1 MDSGT
6 GRSDT
11 HAGAV
16 VSVIKFDMLFDQ
28 APTPPILNCPACKSS
43 GYIGIRSCLECRGR
57 SFGSMRNGVFFYYG
71 EPLTPYHIRLR
82 QARPWLHNFELLGA
96 VIFLFGFLA
105 LFIFQVV
112 TLQLFPLVTQSY
124 FWLGDRPETRPL
136 WLALVALGFLLYRI
150 LTDKVTAVHLP
161 MERSGDLSKEL
172 AHHEA
177 ITWAQVKNLPRR
189 KRIRIDVFFV
199 EPARRAMGKSFFIA
213 RSAKS
218 DEVLPAH
225 VFYALLASVGE
236 VQGIFLRLGISPAT
250 LQARIAKTFTGT
262 GSGRMSPAISEATQ
276 QALFLAY
283 DLAVEAHQDVVDV
296 TELLL
301 ATVRVSPPLQE
312 ILYDLNIDA
321 TKLANVIEWVRI
333 RARLRRAYLKFRVSA
348 SYRSKD
354 GMDRAMTA
362 VATPFLNAFSQ
373 DTTLAAKF
381 GHLQPCVARD
391 KEIEEIFRII
401 EGGRQNVLL
410 VGNSG
415 VGKMSIIEGIA
426 QRMVEERVPQKLRDK
441 RLVQLSTSAL
451 LAGTT
456 MSGAEDRL
464 LRMIREIRRAGNVIL
479 FI

>member
-1 MDSGT
+1 
-6 GRSDT
+6 
-11 HAGAV
+11 
-16 VSVIKFDMLFDQ
+16 
-28 APTPPILNCPACKSS
+28 
-43 GYIGIRSCLECRGR
+43 
-57 SFGSMRNGVFFYYG
+57 
-71 EPLTPYHIRLR
+71 
-82 QARPWLHNFELLGA
+82 
-96 VIFLFGFLA
+96 
-105 LFIFQVV
+105 
-112 TLQLFPLVTQSY
+112 
-124 FWLGDRPETRPL
+124 
-136 WLALVALGFLLYRI
+136 
-150 LTDKVTAVHLP
+150 
-161 MERSGDLSKEL
+161 
-172 AHHEA
+172 
-177 ITWAQVKNLPRR
+177 
-189 KRIRIDVFFV
+189 
-199 EPARRAMGKSFFIA
+199 
-213 RSAKS
+213 
-218 DEVLPAH
+218 
-225 VFYALLASVGE
+225 
-236 VQGIFLRLGISPAT
+236 
-250 LQARIAKTFTGT
+250 
-262 GSGRMSPAISEATQ
+262 MSPAISEATQ

-415 VGKMSIIEGIA
+415 VGKMSIIEGLPSGWSKNA
-426 QRMVEERVPQKLRDK
+426 CRKNCATNAWFSFRRPRFWPAPRCRGQRI
-441 RLVQLSTSAL
+441 
-451 LAGTT
+451 GYF
-456 MSGAEDRL
+456 G
-464 LRMIREIRRAGNVIL
+464 
-479 FI
+479 